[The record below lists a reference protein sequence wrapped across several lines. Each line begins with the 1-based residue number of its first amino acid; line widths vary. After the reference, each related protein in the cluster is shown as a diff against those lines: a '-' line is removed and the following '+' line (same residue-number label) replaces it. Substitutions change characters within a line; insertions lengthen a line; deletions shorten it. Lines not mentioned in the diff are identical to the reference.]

1 MKKLRILFLAL
12 VPALVLMV
20 SACASDGDNGG
31 STERPVDPRCAST
44 DNMTGY
50 DNVSG
55 TWEIYNRYGLINLN
69 TEVVAGNNSIDVKLV
84 CDIDLKG
91 SESNPW
97 VPIGDYYNSIY
108 YTGTFDGDNYTI
120 NNLYLNNTED
130 EQGLFSAFQGVIKN
144 LYVKNVNITA
154 GYYVG
159 TIVGSNGGKIINT
172 HVSDV
177 TINGTD
183 DVGAITGYN
192 YGLIYASS
200 ANDVTLSVT
209 EDGADIGG
217 IVGYNA
223 SSDTIMASFVNNV
236 TLIVND
242 NNSEV
247 GGIAGNNNGYIIS
260 SFTNNVSVTDNYTG
274 TVIGRIVG
282 NNNNGIVSE
291 NYFITSD
298 TSLSGIGTTS
308 DNTNA
313 SPISNIAELN
323 SKIDGMNKVL
333 EGYLILI
340 NITDGYRYKVIN
352 NNTFP
357 IFEAYEALSAF
368 IISDADDLTEFRD
381 LVNAGLNNMDA
392 KLTADI
398 DLTGVTWVPI
408 GTDTRNYLAT
418 FDGDNY
424 TISNLTI
431 NNANSN
437 QALFGYTGGNSLI
450 KNLKMDNVTITTTSN
465 FAGAVVGTIRNFNS
479 NTPSMINVHASN
491 VTINGND
498 ILGGLVAYNAVG
510 LITSSSATNVNI
522 TATGQASNDGSGG
535 VVGVN
540 DSNVVATY
548 ANGITITAN
557 AGDSP
562 NIGGIVG
569 RNSNNVGTLTASYA
583 NDLAFTHLD
592 NNTKVGGVTGWIKE
606 PATLNSNYFVSS
618 DNALF
623 GVGLI
628 VDAESIAQVDN
639 ATRVDTIQELNNNVN
654 TINNAIDAFVAD
666 NASREFGYRYE
677 DGIAPTTDIPT
688 FITYP

>member
-20 SACASDGDNGG
+20 TACADDGDNGG

-69 TEVVAGNNSIDVKLV
+69 TEVLAGNNSIDVKLV

-91 SESNPW
+91 SESDPW
-97 VPIGDYYNSIY
+97 VPIGVYYGTRY
-108 YTGTFDGDNYTI
+108 LGTFDGDNYTI
-120 NNLYLNNTED
+120 SNLYIDNTED
-130 EQGLFSAFQGVIKN
+130 EQGLFGGFEGVIKN
-144 LYVKNVNITA
+144 LYVKDVNITA
-154 GYYVG
+154 DYYVG
-159 TIVGSNGGKIINT
+159 TIVGTNAGQIINT

-183 DVGAITGYN
+183 DVGAITGDN
-192 YGLIYASS
+192 FGLIYASS
-200 ANDVTLSVT
+200 ANDVKLSVT
-209 EDGADIGG
+209 EDGVRIGG
-217 IVGYNA
+217 IAGYSDNA
-223 SSDTIMASFVNNV
+223 IMISFVNNASL
-236 TLIVND
+236 TVND
-242 NNSEV
+242 NNSYV
-247 GGIAGNNNGYIIS
+247 GGVVGHNDGGGIIS

-274 TVIGRIVG
+274 TVIGGIVG
-282 NNNNGIVSE
+282 NNNNSNSIILE
-291 NYFITSD
+291 NYFITND
-298 TSLSGIGTTS
+298 ASLSGIGSTI
-308 DNTNA
+308 DNTSA

-323 SKIDGMNKVL
+323 SHIDDMNKAF
-333 EGYLILI
+333 ENYLIVY